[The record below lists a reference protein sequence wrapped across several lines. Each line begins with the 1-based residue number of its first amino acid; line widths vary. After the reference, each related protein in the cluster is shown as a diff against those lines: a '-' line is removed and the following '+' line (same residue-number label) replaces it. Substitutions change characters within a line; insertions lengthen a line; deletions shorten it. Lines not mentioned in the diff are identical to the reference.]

1 MATLPVLI
9 VGGSGKSG
17 ARVDARLRKLLG
29 TAFDRACPDPW
40 RA

>member
-17 ARVDARLRKLLG
+17 ARVDARLRKLGIAL
-29 TAFDRACPDPW
+29 DRARSDTW